1 MKQRGFMMKHSD
13 IVESSDFKHCFQG
26 SLFEFICL
34 FADVR
39 KTSPDPFLKITCS
52 PLTTWRGI
60 SLFGKIGIS
69 CDLWENSCDILT
81 NDQKIIKEAL
91 DFGDCA
97 VFSVTYRER
106 ENHELKVECVFSSC
120 TLLGKR
126 LGWLGYLKRKIKDQ
140 DNDYKGDYV
149 KATPCMGIFHWNVMR
164 RTWACWCGQHVVMGR
179 TYIIRYVRLRSVI
192 DQGYLGCVQECLHFE
207 SGFEATGHFWAVF
220 FAPDDLCFPH
230 MGVFWN
236 GGYPKL
242 DGL

>member
-1 MKQRGFMMKHSD
+1 MWSLRKFLWHTHKWSENNQRGPGF
-13 IVESSDFKHCFQG
+13 
-26 SLFEFICL
+26 
-34 FADVR
+34 
-39 KTSPDPFLKITCS
+39 
-52 PLTTWRGI
+52 WRLCGI
-60 SLFGKIGIS
+60 
-69 CDLWENSCDILT
+69 
-81 NDQKIIKEAL
+81 
-91 DFGDCA
+91 
-97 VFSVTYRER
+97 FSNLPRER

-220 FAPDDLCFPH
+220 LPQTTCVFHIWGFSE
-230 MGVFWN
+230 MGGTPNWMVYK
-236 GGYPKL
+236 GKSC
-242 DGL
+242 